1 MNYLQSVH
9 YIENA
14 KLFNAKKDGLNNITE
29 LLSRLGNPHH
39 SFDAVHVAGTNGK
52 GSICA
57 FMESSLRCAGHKTGL
72 FTSPYLE
79 EFTERIRIR
88 GENVDKALF
97 AKTATRVIDC
107 AKEMKEDGYN
117 HPTFFELVTA
127 TSFLIFK
134 LEKIDIAVIETGIG
148 GTYDSTNMLD
158 PILCVIT
165 SIGLDHMMVLG
176 DTIDEIAMNK
186 AGIIKP
192 GCPVVVYPQP
202 YVEAYARILSAAKDK
217 NAPVYSLT
225 HSMITVLS
233 SGIGGSKFIFSYEGQ
248 DAELEIKLLGTHQ
261 VLNASTAF
269 LALCVLNQQGI
280 VRLSYNEITQGLY
293 DTIWAGR
300 LELVKNRPSVFI
312 DGAHNRQGAKA
323 LVDSIKKIF
332 PIGKVHIICGML
344 VKKDAFSIAKELKAI
359 AKTIYP
365 VRVNANNP
373 MIVDDITEIFK
384 GMDIECKTVG
394 SVIETIEYVV
404 NCAKKTGEPVIICGS
419 LYLAGEARKHF
430 IKKSDNLS
438 LIKNR

>member
-14 KLFNAKKDGLNNITE
+14 KLFDAKKDGLNNIIE
-29 LLSRLGNPHH
+29 LLKRLNNPHH
-39 SFDAVHVAGTNGK
+39 SFSCIHVAGTNGK
-52 GSICA
+52 GSVCA

-79 EFTERIRIR
+79 EFTERIRID
-88 GENVDKALF
+88 GENVDKDIFVKA
-97 AKTATRVIDC
+97 ATRVIDC
-107 AKEMKEDGYN
+107 AKAMKEDGYN

-127 TSFLIFK
+127 TGFLIFK
-134 LEKIDIAVIETGIG
+134 HERIDIAVIETGIG
-148 GTYDSTNMLD
+148 GTYDSTNVLD

-165 SIGLDHMMVLG
+165 SIGLDHMTMLG

-202 YVEAYARILSAAKDK
+202 YIEAYARILSTAKDK

-225 HSMITVLS
+225 QARIKVLS
-233 SGIGGSKFIFSYEGQ
+233 SGLDGSKFVFSYESQ

-261 VLNASTAF
+261 ILNASTAF
-269 LALCVLNQQGI
+269 LALCVLSQQGI
-280 VRLSYNEITQGLY
+280 IKLSYDQIKQGLY
-293 DTIWAGR
+293 DARWAGR

-344 VKKDAFSIAKELKAI
+344 GKKDAFSIAKELKTI
-359 AKTIYP
+359 AKIIYP

-373 MIVDDITEIFK
+373 MSVDDITEIFK
-384 GMDIECKTVG
+384 SMDIECKTVG
-394 SVIETIEYVV
+394 SVTETIEYVV
-404 NCAKKTGEPVIICGS
+404 NCAKKLGEPVIICGS
-419 LYLAGEARKHF
+419 LFLAGEARKHF
-430 IKKSDNLS
+430 VEKSDDLS
-438 LIKNR
+438 LI